1 MSSFLTLEGSTV
13 TNVLNS
19 KATDVAACSL
29 AAPWPLPGILSGVHG
44 DGNSDRVLFSL
55 SDWTHVLA
63 IHAGEPVFIFICLK
77 SEKIKISEE
86 WN

>member
-1 MSSFLTLEGSTV
+1 MQFASSVCDVLMNGSIPITAPSPQFY
-13 TNVLNS
+13 TH
-19 KATDVAACSL
+19 
-29 AAPWPLPGILSGVHG
+29 PWPLPGILSGVHG
-44 DGNSDRVLFSL
+44 DGNFDRVLFSL

-63 IHAGEPVFIFICLK
+63 IHAGEPVFTFICLK